1 MTVETSQTPSA
12 AIDSDRW
19 PAVAKVPRGPLAA
32 ASAAIANRL
41 LRRTATHLPLR
52 LVYLTER
59 QQVPPIRA
67 HPACS
72 SIGRTHLHA
81 GSGATA

>member
-52 LVYLTER
+52 LVYSDGTA
-59 QQVPPIRA
+59 PPIRA